1 MGGRLRHTR
10 RKAIIGGLLSAA
22 VVATV
27 LSACTS
33 QRPPTATPS
42 AAPSPSLSTLGETPQ
57 QLAGGWQVIAAG
69 SRVLDRSRNA
79 YVKLNLPP
87 GAILD
92 PTGRRH
98 ATGGEQLDIVE
109 LVGDKVITER
119 RSVTLGFSLG
129 LDPWSPDG
137 GRVVGTINRKE
148 PFAMGFA
155 VTDVA
160 TGKTTE
166 HWFSHTNYNCS
177 LCNFVFTRDGKEVAL
192 PIADRSQ
199 GEAAELVQSLQLFD
213 AQTGEPTRSLPVKAM
228 PQSPFAWSPDGRQ
241 VVALPD
247 QHKREDVQLV
257 DTTTGEAKP
266 FPYVAVWATADA
278 LLAKSDDG
286 VLTLRPDGTVVADAS
301 LSDPLS
307 GPIVLGPPAA

>member
-1 MGGRLRHTR
+1 MGGRLRHSR

-22 VVATV
+22 AVATA
-27 LSACTS
+27 LSGCVS
-33 QRPPTATPS
+33 QRPGVPTPS
-42 AAPSPSLSTLGETPQ
+42 AAPSPSLSTIDETPQ
-57 QLAGGWQVIAAG
+57 QLAGGWQVVAAG

-79 YVKLNLPP
+79 YVRMNMPP

-98 ATGGEQLDIVE
+98 VTGGEQLDIVE
-109 LVGDKVITER
+109 LVGDKVITEKR
-119 RSVTLGFSLG
+119 RITLGFGLG

-137 GRVVGTINRKE
+137 SRVVGTIDRKE
-148 PFAMGFA
+148 PHAMGFA

-166 HWFSHTNYNCS
+166 HWFSQGYNCS
-177 LCNFVFTRDGKEVAL
+177 MCSFVFTRDGKEVAL

-213 AQTGEPTRSLPVKAM
+213 AQTGRPTRELLVKAM

-241 VVALPD
+241 VVALTD
-247 QHKREDVQLV
+247 QRKQEDVQLI

-266 FPYVAVWATADA
+266 FPYLAVWATADA
-278 LLAKSDDG
+278 LLAKFDDG

-301 LSDPLS
+301 LSDSMS
-307 GPIVLGPPAA
+307 GPLVLGPPAA

>member
-10 RKAIIGGLLSAA
+10 RKAIIGGLLCAA
-22 VVATV
+22 AVATV
-27 LSACTS
+27 LPACAS
-33 QRPPTATPS
+33 QRPPAATPS
-42 AAPSPSLSTLGETPQ
+42 AAPSPSLSTIGETPQ
-57 QLAGGWQVIAAG
+57 RLAGGWQVIAAG

-79 YVKLNLPP
+79 YVRMNLPP

-119 RSVTLGFSLG
+119 RSVTLGFTRG

-137 GRVVGTINRKE
+137 GRLVGTINRKE
-148 PFAMGFA
+148 PYAMGFA

-166 HWFSHTNYNCS
+166 HWFGQRYNCS

-213 AQTGEPTRSLPVKAM
+213 ALTGEPTRELPVKGM

-247 QHKREDVQLV
+247 QHKHDAQLI

-266 FPYVAVWATADA
+266 FPHPAVWATADA
-278 LLAKSDDG
+278 LLAKFDDG

-301 LSDPLS
+301 LSDSMS
-307 GPIVLGPPAA
+307 GPLVLGPPAA